1 MAPLTDCMTRLIAC
15 FQHERRHTALEEM
28 CRGGKTNRSSP
39 DNRNSLD
46 VCHLPFTI
54 FLEAWDLSAKK
65 SSCRFRILTIC
76 FDLVGATFGH
86 QEVHQSTHH
95 YVIRMT
101 DQSR

>member
-46 VCHLPFTI
+46 VCHLPFPI
-54 FLEAWDLSAKK
+54 FLEASNLYAKK
-65 SSCRFRILTIC
+65 IKLPFSYPDNL
-76 FDLVGATFGH
+76 L
-86 QEVHQSTHH
+86 
-95 YVIRMT
+95 
-101 DQSR
+101 